1 MKKILVFGSNG
12 LVGKSLRRL
21 LSKKFD
27 QEYLFFSTRED
38 TNLFSIKE
46 TKKTIDKIKPDV
58 LINAAAKVGGIYAN
72 NTNRT
77 EFLSI

>member
-27 QEYLFFSTRED
+27 QEYLFF
-38 TNLFSIKE
+38 
-46 TKKTIDKIKPDV
+46 
-58 LINAAAKVGGIYAN
+58 
-72 NTNRT
+72 
-77 EFLSI
+77 